1 MHPHGLA
8 EFQSGPVALIRAR
21 NMMRIANL
29 GEARARN
36 AELRGDPFERRS
48 PDEFIEF
55 GACEG
60 NLRQ

>member
-1 MHPHGLA
+1 MQPHGLA
-8 EFQSGPVALIRAR
+8 EFQAGPMALVRTR
-21 NMMRIANL
+21 NMMGIAEL
-29 GEARARN
+29 GKARARN

-48 PDEFIEF
+48 PYEFIEF

>member
-1 MHPHGLA
+1 MMGIA
-8 EFQSGPVALIRAR
+8 E
-21 NMMRIANL
+21 L
-29 GEARARN
+29 GKARARN

-48 PDEFIEF
+48 PYEFIEF

>member
-8 EFQSGPVALIRAR
+8 EFQAGPMALVRTR
-21 NMMRIANL
+21 NMMGIAEL
-29 GEARARN
+29 GKARAGD
-36 AELRGDPFERRS
+36 AELCSDPFEGRS
-48 PDEFIEF
+48 PDELIEL